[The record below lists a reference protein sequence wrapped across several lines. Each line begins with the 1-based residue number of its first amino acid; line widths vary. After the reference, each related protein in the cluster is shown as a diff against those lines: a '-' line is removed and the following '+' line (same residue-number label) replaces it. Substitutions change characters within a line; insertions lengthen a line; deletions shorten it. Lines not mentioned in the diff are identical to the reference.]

1 MWQVSHIS
9 NQKVKLLTRRPLQPF
24 DLEDDEDTFHH
35 SAPEDSDS
43 DPEDY
48 PGDLTRPLNK
58 PKTWQDNFQC
68 MEKND
73 GSRSGSN
80 PNAETIAILEQMSE
94 FYDRVNDHW
103 RTLAYRK
110 AITSLKKQPE
120 RIIYKKDAAQLPYVG
135 ARIAS
140 KIEEI
145 ALTHGLRRLDN
156 ARLDPMDQVLQVFM
170 RIYGVGISQ
179 ASRWVN
185 QGFRTLDD
193 LTAGAKLT
201 ANQIVGIEHY
211 DDLQER
217 IPRAEVEKHGAIV
230 REALQ
235 KIDSGFQVTI
245 GGSYRR
251 GANSSGDIDLIITK
265 PDTNIAHIRN
275 IILENLIPHLSSI
288 GVLTVALAK
297 SHAETGSKWHGCS
310 KLPTSPTWRRIDLL
324 LVPWDEMGAALIYF
338 TGNDIFNRS
347 IRLLASK
354 KGMRLNQRGLFMEV
368 MRGQGRVKITEGE
381 LLEGKDERKIFS
393 ILGVPWRPPEHRIC

>member
-1 MWQVSHIS
+1 MGKHDGIGS
-9 NQKVKLLTRRPLQPF
+9 N
-24 DLEDDEDTFHH
+24 
-35 SAPEDSDS
+35 
-43 DPEDY
+43 
-48 PGDLTRPLNK
+48 
-58 PKTWQDNFQC
+58 
-68 MEKND
+68 
-73 GSRSGSN
+73 SN
-80 PNAETIAILEQMSE
+80 PNAETITILQHMVDY
-94 FYDRVNDHW
+94 YDRIKDQR

-110 AITSLKKQPE
+110 AITSLKKQPKPVV
-120 RIIYKKDAAQLPYVG
+120 YKDDAIKLPFVG
-135 ARIAS
+135 ARIAA

-156 ARLDPMDQVLQVFM
+156 ARLDPMDQILQVFM

-185 QGFRTLDD
+185 QGFRTLED

-201 ANQIVGIEHY
+201 ENQKIGIAHY

-230 REALQ
+230 REALK
-235 KIDSGFQVTI
+235 KIDPGFQVTV

-251 GANSSGDIDLIITK
+251 GAESSGDIDLIITK
-265 PDTNIAHIRN
+265 PDTGISYIRSTV
-275 IILENLIPHLSSI
+275 IEKLVPTLTSI
-288 GVLTVALAK
+288 EFLTASLARTH
-297 SHAETGSKWHGCS
+297 SGTGSKWHGCS

-338 TGNDIFNRS
+338 TGNDVFNRS

-354 KGMRLNQRGLFMEV
+354 KGMRLNQRGLFKEV
-368 MRGQGRVKITEGE
+368 MREEGRVKVSEGD
-381 LLEGKDERKIFS
+381 LVEGKDENRIFS